1 VGQIRKVGSTPQG
14 LEQMSTTTMKS
25 VYFYGALRKK
35 YGAKHS
41 FAFANWF
48 QLLGML
54 KSRFGPQI
62 ANEIE
67 DGKWHLFD
75 GAKKPGNDLEDKSVR
90 THKFEHNAVHLV
102 PATEASSSVVRIILG
117 IILIVIGYFFPV
129 LAPYLYP
136 LGMSLII
143 GGVVEML
150 TKQPIPNQDRLQDEN
165 ASSIFNAARN
175 VTTQGGPVPIVYGTV
190 VRASSVV
197 ISSDFSADEPQ

>member
-1 VGQIRKVGSTPQG
+1 MNTLKT
-14 LEQMSTTTMKS
+14 
-25 VYFYGALRKK
+25 VYFYGSMAKK
-35 YGAKHS
+35 YGKKHT

-48 QLLGML
+48 QLLGMM
-54 KSRFGPQI
+54 KSRFGAQI

-67 DGKWHLFD
+67 DGSWSLFD
-75 GAKKPGNDLEDKSVR
+75 GAKKPGNDIDDKSVR
-90 THKFEHNAVHLV
+90 NHKFEANSVHLV
-102 PATEASSSVVRIILG
+102 PAVQGASSIIRIILG

-136 LGMSLII
+136 LGASLII
-143 GGVVEML
+143 GGVAEML
-150 TKQPIPNQDRLQDEN
+150 TKQPIANQQALQDEN

-197 ISSDFSADEPQ
+197 ISSDFSADEPA